1 MKNQLTLIA
10 TLGALVGVGCGP
22 SQAEFDAERARAA
35 ELEGQL
41 NEARETNARLSDV
54 EAQNAELGRRLSAL
68 GADLSSV
75 EGDREALQARLDQ
88 TRQALEELQA
98 REQQAQARLAT
109 FRNMLERFR
118 SMIEAGQLRVRIQ
131 RGRMVV
137 ELPEGVLF
145 DSGKDRLKKEGQSTL
160 AEVAKVLSGIE
171 GRQFQICGHTDNVP
185 ISGRFKSNW
194 ELAASRAVHVAK
206 FLVDQGMD
214 AARLSAAGY
223 ADTQPVADNE
233 SAEGRAQNRRI
244 EIALVPN
251 LEELPDLSALE
262 GLSSGASEGASD
274 AP

>member
-1 MKNQLTLIA
+1 MKSHLTHIA
-10 TLGALVGVGCGP
+10 MIAALTGVGCGP
-22 SQAEFDAERARAA
+22 SQEEFDAERARAA

-41 NEARETNARLSDV
+41 NDARETNARLGDV
-54 EAQNAELGRRLSAL
+54 EAQNAELGRRLSTL

-88 TRQALEELQA
+88 TRQALEELKA
-98 REQQAQARLAT
+98 REQQAQARLGT
-109 FRNMLERFR
+109 FRDMLERFR

-137 ELPEGVLF
+137 ELPEGILF
-145 DSGKDRLKKEGQSTL
+145 DSGQDRLKKEGEGTL
-160 AEVAKVLSGIE
+160 TEVAKVLSSID

-185 ISGRFKSNW
+185 TRGRFRSNW

-206 FLVDQGMD
+206 FLVDQGID
-214 AARLSAAGY
+214 ASRLSAAGY

-233 SAEGRAQNRRI
+233 SADGRAQNRRI

-251 LEELPDLSALE
+251 LEELPDLSSLE
-262 GLSSGASEGASD
+262 GLTTGASTGDNS